1 MIDQALTVIY
11 LALNW
16 QSHTWFVLFV
26 LVTTLDAALTVY
38 AIKRGA
44 SEANPAIAWKRC
56 ANTLPTPNSSQ
67 LGKTFMKITD
77 DANGD
82 PTTIDYYVCKLAG
95 GVYSWVAV

>member
-44 SEANPAIAWKRC
+44 SEANPAIA
-56 ANTLPTPNSSQ
+56 
-67 LGKTFMKITD
+67 
-77 DANGD
+77 
-82 PTTIDYYVCKLAG
+82 
-95 GVYSWVAV
+95 